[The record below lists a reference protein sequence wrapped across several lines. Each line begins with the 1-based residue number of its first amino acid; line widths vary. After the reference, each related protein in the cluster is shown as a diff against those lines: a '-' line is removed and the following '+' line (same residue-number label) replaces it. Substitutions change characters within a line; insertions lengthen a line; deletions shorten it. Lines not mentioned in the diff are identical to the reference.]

1 MDLGNVDEVNYVD
14 FVEDI
19 DGSKQLFGVG
29 RDFNHSY
36 DYYPK
41 TQPRISTTEI
51 VRNSPDDVN
60 DTIARIRTMCSQ
72 QRIRIGEFFRDFDKL
87 RTGFITNAQFR
98 IGLNMAKVG
107 VSNKEYEQITSTF
120 KAPKEGEHICW
131 KDFVDHVDEVFTKK
145 GMEKNA
151 DTILNDVRT
160 STTYGRREANADELA
175 IV

>member
-1 MDLGNVDEVNYVD
+1 
-14 FVEDI
+14 
-19 DGSKQLFGVG
+19 
-29 RDFNHSY
+29 
-36 DYYPK
+36 
-41 TQPRISTTEI
+41 
-51 VRNSPDDVN
+51 
-60 DTIARIRTMCSQ
+60 MCSQ